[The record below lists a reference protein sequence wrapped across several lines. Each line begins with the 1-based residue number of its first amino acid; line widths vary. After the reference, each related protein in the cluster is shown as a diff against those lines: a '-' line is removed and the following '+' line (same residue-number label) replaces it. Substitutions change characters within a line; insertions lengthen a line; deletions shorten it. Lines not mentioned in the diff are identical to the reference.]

1 MVNVLK
7 VNLQRS
13 ELPAFISSHAGRGYT
28 NFKLIN
34 LASNATVDLIEVR
47 AWKT

>member
-7 VNLQRS
+7 VNLPRKDVA
-13 ELPAFISSHAGRGYT
+13 AFVSSHAGYN

-34 LASNATVDLIEVR
+34 LVSNATLDLVEVR